1 MIADKIIPCFYMVE
15 VEGTAIKSIF
25 ADDYGIARIALA
37 SRDFQSDL
45 HAASALDTVI
55 ATLSEQVD
63 LVDSQQDLDVNPEFF
78 PSAGALALSPEQ
90 LAQIE
95 EVAELAEETSRDMAA
110 QNKIAIVITRSFDAM
125 GDYVVFRKT
134 ISSEN
139 FKIAARV
146 VSNLGYYSQLKSA
159 DQIKKISY
167 EFENAVTEQVLFH

>member
-25 ADDYGIARIALA
+25 VDDYGIARMTLA
-37 SRDFQSDL
+37 SSDFRSDL
-45 HAASALDTVI
+45 HAATALDAVI
-55 ATLSEQVD
+55 STLCEQVD
-63 LVDSQQDLDVNPEFF
+63 LADSRQDLDMNPEFF
-78 PSAGALALSPEQ
+78 PSVGSPTLSPEQ
-90 LAQIE
+90 LQQIE
-95 EVAELAEETSRDMAA
+95 EVAELAEETSRELAA
-110 QNKIAIVITRSFDAM
+110 QNKVAIVITKSFDAM

-139 FKIAARV
+139 FKIAGRV

-167 EFENAVTEQVLFH
+167 EFENAITPQILFH

>member
-25 ADDYGIARIALA
+25 ADDYGIASMALA
-37 SRDFQSDL
+37 SSDFQSDL
-45 HAASALDTVI
+45 HAAAALDTAI
-55 ATLSEQVD
+55 ATLSEKVD
-63 LVDSQQDLDVNPEFF
+63 LADSQQDLRMNPEFF
-78 PSAGALALSPEQ
+78 PSASAAPLSPEQ

-95 EVAELAEETSRDMAA
+95 EVAELAEETSRDLAS
-110 QNKIAIVITRSFDAM
+110 QNKVAIVITKSFDAL

-134 ISSEN
+134 IFSEH
-139 FKIAARV
+139 FKIEARV

-167 EFENAVTEQVLFH
+167 EFENAVTEEILFH